1 MVGNKQITCG
11 VKGWMGR
18 LPECEVV
25 ICSPPHGVVNGT
37 FSPNNDE
44 YEYGDVVLYRC
55 KKHHTLIGSRSI
67 TCSEDG
73 TFKPEPPT
81 CRMIECKDPQIV
93 NGYWDAGSRPP
104 HRPSSTVTFKCNYG
118 YIMKGA
124 DTQTCEI
131 SGEWSPG
138 LPTCERKNCGQA
150 ADVTNGHVNYSKGT
164 RFGDRAVITCQTGYT
179 LVGNRQIRCGDK
191 GWMGSLPVCEV
202 VKCFPPPVVVNGTFS
217 PKKEEYEYGDVV
229 LYSCFKGYTVDGSKS
244 ATCSED
250 GTLKPDPP
258 TCFTQNCSKP
268 TLGPHMN
275 LRDEFILLETFPDGT
290 KVYLTCEVGYA
301 PAGGSTVITCSA
313 GSWSRVTLRCERKH
327 CGSAGEITNGQ
338 VEYPEGTQFGDKALF
353 HCDIGYTLVGNRE
366 IMCGDKGWMGRLP
379 VCEVM
384 ICSPPHGVVNGTFSP
399 NNDEYNYGDVVL
411 YSCNKDNTL
420 IGSRSITC
428 SEDGTF
434 KPEPPTCRMVECKD
448 PQIVNGKWQTGSR
461 PPHRPSSTVTLNCNS
476 GYLMK
481 GAATQ
486 TCEISGEWSPGLP
499 TCERMVECKD
509 PQIVNGQ
516 WQAGSRPPHRP
527 SSTVTFKC
535 NSGYIMKGAAT
546 QTCEISGE
554 WSPGLPTCELK
565 SIPPSTTTTT
575 TTPTTTTTTTA
586 ASTPK
591 GGDSKLGP
599 IVGVA
604 VFGDDIVIC
613 SESRE
618 QVEEHLE
625 RWRSALENRGMKL
638 SRSKTEYMWVIE
650 RDPGGTVRLQ
660 GAEVKKVQDFKYL
673 GSTVQSNGECGKE
686 VKR

>member
-1 MVGNKQITCG
+1 MGVTYFLLLSSVGLA
-11 VKGWMGR
+11 V
-18 LPECEVV
+18 
-25 ICSPPHGVVNGT
+25 
-37 FSPNNDE
+37 
-44 YEYGDVVLYRC
+44 
-55 KKHHTLIGSRSI
+55 
-67 TCSEDG
+67 
-73 TFKPEPPT
+73 
-81 CRMIECKDPQIV
+81 
-93 NGYWDAGSRPP
+93 
-104 HRPSSTVTFKCNYG
+104 TV
-118 YIMKGA
+118 
-124 DTQTCEI
+124 
-131 SGEWSPG
+131 
-138 LPTCERKNCGQA
+138 QA
-150 ADVTNGHVNYSKGT
+150 
-164 RFGDRAVITCQTGYT
+164 
-179 LVGNRQIRCGDK
+179 
-191 GWMGSLPVCEV
+191 
-202 VKCFPPPVVVNGTFS
+202 
-217 PKKEEYEYGDVV
+217 
-229 LYSCFKGYTVDGSKS
+229 
-244 ATCSED
+244 
-250 GTLKPDPP
+250 
-258 TCFTQNCSKP
+258 QNCSKP

-476 GYLMK
+476 GYIMKGAATQTCEISGEWSPGLPTCERIVECKDPQIVNGYLDAGSRPPHRTSSTVTFKCNSGYIMK

-604 VFGDDIVIC
+604 VFGVILLLILVGVAVFIMKRKRSRRTSSNKEATNDDA
-613 SESRE
+613 
-618 QVEEHLE
+618 E
-625 RWRSALENRGMKL
+625 RVGL
-638 SRSKTEYMWVIE
+638 S
-650 RDPGGTVRLQ
+650 
-660 GAEVKKVQDFKYL
+660 
-673 GSTVQSNGECGKE
+673 
-686 VKR
+686 

>member
-1 MVGNKQITCG
+1 MGVTCFLLLSSVGLAVTVQAQDCSKPTLGPHMNLKDTYILLKTFPDGTKVYLTCEVGYAPAGGSTVITCSAGSWSRVTLRCERKHCSSAGEITNGHVDYPEGTQFGDKALFRCDTGYTMVGNKQITCG

-258 TCFTQNCSKP
+258 TCF
-268 TLGPHMN
+268 
-275 LRDEFILLETFPDGT
+275 
-290 KVYLTCEVGYA
+290 
-301 PAGGSTVITCSA
+301 
-313 GSWSRVTLRCERKH
+313 
-327 CGSAGEITNGQ
+327 
-338 VEYPEGTQFGDKALF
+338 
-353 HCDIGYTLVGNRE
+353 
-366 IMCGDKGWMGRLP
+366 
-379 VCEVM
+379 
-384 ICSPPHGVVNGTFSP
+384 
-399 NNDEYNYGDVVL
+399 
-411 YSCNKDNTL
+411 
-420 IGSRSITC
+420 
-428 SEDGTF
+428 
-434 KPEPPTCRMVECKD
+434 RMVECED
-448 PQIVNGKWQTGSR
+448 PQIVNGDWDEDSKH
-461 PPHRPSSTVTLNCNS
+461 PHRPSS
-476 GYLMK
+476 K
-481 GAATQ
+481 
-486 TCEISGEWSPGLP
+486 
-499 TCERMVECKD
+499 
-509 PQIVNGQ
+509 
-516 WQAGSRPPHRP
+516 
-527 SSTVTFKC
+527 VTFKC
-535 NSGYIMKGAAT
+535 NSGYIMKGAGT
-546 QTCEISGE
+546 QTCDESGE
-554 WSPGLPTCELK
+554 WSPGLPTCEH
-565 SIPPSTTTTT
+565 
-575 TTPTTTTTTTA
+575 
-586 ASTPK
+586 K
-591 GGDSKLGP
+591 GHKLAVILGCV
-599 IVGVA
+599 VGILV
-604 VFGDDIVIC
+604 VVLTVLVIIYKKC
-613 SESRE
+613 IRSNKGSRSDKD
-618 QVEEHLE
+618 QEEHV
-625 RWRSALENRGMKL
+625 AL
-638 SRSKTEYMWVIE
+638 S
-650 RDPGGTVRLQ
+650 
-660 GAEVKKVQDFKYL
+660 
-673 GSTVQSNGECGKE
+673 
-686 VKR
+686 